1 MKLKCVVFL
10 AYAVISNVQSQT
22 AVISNNPD
30 LLYSTSN
37 DVGPWGS
44 PEFLNSFTNDYGPI
58 GGPDWLGSVSND
70 YGVGLKPST
79 LLILTPSLITPEE
92 LAAPLEVDPIIEP

>member
-1 MKLKCVVFL
+1 MKLFVILYFVVSSAIAQQIL
-10 AYAVISNVQSQT
+10 IS
-22 AVISNNPD
+22 ANPD

-44 PEFLNSFTNDYGPI
+44 PEFLNSFTNDVGPI
-58 GGPDWLGSVSND
+58 GSPDWLGSVSND
-70 YGVGLKPST
+70 VGVGLKSKD
-79 LLILTPSLITPEE
+79 LLLLTPNLITPQE